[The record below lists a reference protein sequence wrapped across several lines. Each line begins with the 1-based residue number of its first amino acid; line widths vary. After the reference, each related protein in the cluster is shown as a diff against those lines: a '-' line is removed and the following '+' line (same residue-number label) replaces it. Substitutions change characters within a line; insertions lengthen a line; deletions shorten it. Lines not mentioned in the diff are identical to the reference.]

1 MLSVKYSTKLLGVAV
16 DFNSSLGICWKNV
29 KSRGWAYRSTQS
41 LRRAVIPAGILQFI
55 SVSVPWRTIRSAPF
69 SSIADL
75 RNSWDTRT
83 INPMTRPTGLT
94 RESPPNTTKARLL
107 EAGLELILARGYAD
121 TGIQDLLN
129 ATGVPRGSFYH
140 HFENKEDFALQVI
153 DRYMAG
159 VHDALDA
166 ALSDETSPPVE
177 RIRGFFLSVRES
189 YASEGYRGCLL
200 GALGQELSGVSR
212 IFRLKIESCLSTIA
226 LRIAGCLDEARSCGD
241 LAPDTDTRVL
251 ANTIVNCWEGAALRS
266 RLLRDP
272 APLAAALDFCFSAV
286 PLAARRW

>member
-1 MLSVKYSTKLLGVAV
+1 MRLKLPRVKLDCTALR
-16 DFNSSLGICWKNV
+16 N
-29 KSRGWAYRSTQS
+29 GWD
-41 LRRAVIPAGILQFI
+41 I
-55 SVSVPWRTIRSAPF
+55 RTI
-69 SSIADL
+69 
-75 RNSWDTRT
+75 TH
-83 INPMTRPTGLT
+83 MTRPYGLT
-94 RESPPNTTKARLL
+94 RESPAHVSKVRLL
-107 EAGLELILARGYAD
+107 EAGLELLLAKGYAD

-129 ATGVPRGSFYH
+129 ATDLPRGSFYH

-166 ALSDETSPPVE
+166 ALSDVTSPPVE

-189 YASEGYRGCLL
+189 YASEGYLGCLL

-212 IFRLKIESCLSTIA
+212 IFRLKIESCLSAIA
-226 LRIAGCLDEARSCGD
+226 LRIAGCLDEARRCGD
-241 LAPDTDTRVL
+241 LAPDIDTRIL

-272 APLAAALDFCFSAV
+272 APLVAALDFCFGAGRQ
-286 PLAARRW
+286 AARRR